1 MRREKSEQELRFEEW
16 INQQKNNRGK
26 SFAKS
31 TIDHYLRGIRD
42 GYKEFEQFKGYE
54 DVFDIQDAAE
64 LEEYISYL
72 NKAPG
77 FKEFNVKRGNRAC
90 SSGFQLYKKF
100 LLSQS
105 GQSES
110 PLEENIHVVDVNTV
124 NAWVEYS
131 HNRIVFGAPGTGKS
145 FFIKEESKKLLLK
158 GGSIERVT
166 FHPDYSYAG
175 FVGTYKPVPAKD
187 KDGNDIIKY
196 DYVPG
201 PFIRMYI
208 EALKD
213 RTKPCLLIIEEINR
227 ANMAAVFGDVFQLLD
242 RDKKGNSIYPVTTS
256 EDLRRFLCDKLG
268 GGEKDYKTIALPENM
283 FLWATMNSADQGVY
297 PMDTAFKRRWDFEY
311 IDIDSGEEEI
321 RDVMVAIGKNPKQ
334 ILSWNE
340 LRKAINDKLI
350 DFGINE
356 DKLIGPFFLPLE
368 SIIDNQEF
376 IKLFKYKVL
385 MYLFEDAARQKRPQ
399 LFEGCKAKLFSKI
412 CRSFDEKGVRIFCD
426 DIAGR
431 FKDSSDEDDK

>member
-1 MRREKSEQELRFEEW
+1 MRREKSEQELRFAEW
-16 INQQKNNRGK
+16 ITQQENNRGEPY
-26 SFAKS
+26 AKS
-31 TIDHYLRGIRD
+31 TINHYLVGIRD
-42 GYKEFEQFKGYE
+42 GYKAFQPYKGYS
-54 DVFDIQDAAE
+54 DVFEIQSPVE
-64 LEEYISYL
+64 LKEYISYL
-72 NKAPG
+72 KSAPG
-77 FKEFNVKRGNRAC
+77 FKEYNEKKGNRAC
-90 SSGFQLYKKF
+90 ASGFLLYEKF
-100 LLSQS
+100 LQSQNS
-105 GQSES
+105 GPVE
-110 PLEENIHVVDVNTV
+110 PPTEEGHDNPGSIGITWN
-124 NAWVEYS
+124 EYS

-145 FFIKEESKKLLLK
+145 FYIKKESEKLLSK

-166 FHPDYSYAG
+166 FHPDYSYAS

-201 PFIRMYI
+201 PFIRMYV

-213 RTKPCLLIIEEINR
+213 STKPCLLIIEEINR

-242 RDKKGNSIYPVTTS
+242 RDKKGNSIFSVTTS
-256 EDLRRFLCDKLG
+256 EDLRRYLCDKLG
-268 GGEKDYKTIALPENM
+268 RGEKDHKTIALPENM